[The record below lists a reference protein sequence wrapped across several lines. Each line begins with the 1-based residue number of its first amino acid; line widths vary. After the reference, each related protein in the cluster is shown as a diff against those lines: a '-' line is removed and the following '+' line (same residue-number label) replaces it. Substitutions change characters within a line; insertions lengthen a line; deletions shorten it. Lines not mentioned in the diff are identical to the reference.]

1 MMWTVNPVMKPKT
14 KIILF
19 KHVVLLHEPSS
30 WEKNRQLQIMLKIQR
45 LMSSFIIISTRTY
58 CEHPPSPCS
67 TTCMSFGSC
76 PSINAVT
83 KTLVFNV
90 VESWNVYCCKKFFW
104 VLPSID
110 FCFDWWP
117 HIQSLF
123 HVFYNDVHLTV
134 IEKIGTVN
142 PVKSWLEQ
150 KFICEDVLVLH
161 EPTSCCHWEKNRQ
174 LQIIL
179 KIQR

>member
-1 MMWTVNPVMKPKT
+1 MMWTVNPVMKPKR

-19 KHVVLLHEPSS
+19 KDVVVLHELSS
-30 WEKNRQLQIMLKIQR
+30 WEKNRQLQII
-45 LMSSFIIISTRTY
+45 
-58 CEHPPSPCS
+58 
-67 TTCMSFGSC
+67 
-76 PSINAVT
+76 
-83 KTLVFNV
+83 LVFNV
-90 VESWNVYCCKKFFW
+90 VESWNVYCWRKFFFFL

-123 HVFYNDVHLTV
+123 HVFYNEVHLTV
-134 IEKIGTVN
+134 IAKIGTEN

-161 EPTSCCHWEKNRQ
+161 EPSSSCHWEKNRQ